1 MSAKKKIDAAPS
13 RRTAWGAR
21 AAAALVALLLLALAA
36 GGVRGASAKE
46 APAWHGRT
54 ILVLPFDLYDYSLDQ
69 RPATVVPLR
78 RWASR
83 LADHVAA
90 NLSHGGSLRT
100 LGGAKAVA
108 ALRRVRT
115 DYPHPTACR
124 ACMISIA
131 RRTGAAVVVIG
142 QVHKLSNLI
151 TYFDVQVDDVRT
163 GRVLQVINM
172 RADGAD
178 TDDMW
183 KHIARNLA
191 HRVDRA
197 AAVGR

>member
-1 MSAKKKIDAAPS
+1 MSEKKIDAAVS
-13 RRTAWGAR
+13 RRTASAAG
-21 AAAALVALLLLALAA
+21 AAAACAVMLLALVAL
-36 GGVRGASAKE
+36 GGASGVSAKE
-46 APAWHGRT
+46 APAWHGR

-69 RPATVVPLR
+69 RPETVVPLR
-78 RWASR
+78 RWASA

-90 NLSHGGSLRT
+90 NLSHGGSLRS

-131 RRTGAAVVVIG
+131 RRTGATVVVIG

-151 TYFDVQVDDVRT
+151 TYFDVQIDDVRT
-163 GRVLQVINM
+163 GRVLHVINM

-183 KHIARNLA
+183 KHIALNLA
-191 HRVDRA
+191 DRVDRA
-197 AAVGR
+197 VTDGR